1 MTAAEPTGPRLFEG
15 LCDDAAVFPPGNLP
29 LAQAVPAHLE
39 HRACWYHRLVGPF
52 IVAAAALPELTGLL
66 SGRPAGSFD
75 VALTVPETAAV
86 AGALSAAAGIAALR
100 VSAVEVAVPAGI
112 GAGEVVPVLDAART
126 GRPDVPV
133 FVELPRDERRP
144 DLVRALAGT
153 GLLAKLR
160 TGGVRAE
167 LYPGEEELARAL
179 VATARAGLPVKA
191 TAGLH
196 HAIRNTDP
204 ATGFEQHG
212 FLNVLTAVDAALA
225 GADAADAG
233 RLLAE
238 RDPQVMADRIT
249 ALAGRSARVR
259 EQFRSFGTCSIVE
272 PLDELVALGLLD
284 PALLSTTASIGDPR

>member
-1 MTAAEPTGPRLFEG
+1 MTGTVPRLFER

-29 LAQAVPAHLE
+29 LAQAVPAHLAHHAGP
-39 HRACWYHRLVGPF
+39 HRRLVGPF
-52 IVAAAALPELTGLL
+52 VVAAAALPELAGLL
-66 SGRPAGSFD
+66 SGRPARSFD
-75 VALTVPETAAV
+75 VALTVPEPAAV
-86 AGALSAAAGIAALR
+86 AGAQAAAGGIAAVR
-100 VSAVEVAVPAGI
+100 VVAVEVAVPAGI
-112 GAGEVVPVLDAART
+112 GAAAVVPVLDAARA

-179 VATARAGLPVKA
+179 VDTARAGLPVKA

-225 GADAADAG
+225 GADTAEVE

-238 RDPQVMADRIT
+238 RDPAVLADRSS
-249 ALAGRSARVR
+249 ALGDRSDRVR
-259 EQFRSFGTCSIVE
+259 EQFRSFGTCSIAE
-272 PLDELVALGLLD
+272 PLEELVALGLLD
-284 PALLSTTASIGDPR
+284 PTLVPTTASIGDHR

>member
-1 MTAAEPTGPRLFEG
+1 MTAAVPRLFER

-39 HRACWYHRLVGPF
+39 HRAGRHRRLVGPF
-52 IVAAAALPELTGLL
+52 VVAAAALPELAGLL

-75 VALTVPETAAV
+75 LALTVPEPAAV
-86 AGALSAAAGIAALR
+86 AGALAAADGIAAVR
-100 VSAVEVAVPAGI
+100 VGAVEVAVPAGI
-112 GAGEVVPVLDAART
+112 GAAEVVPVLDAARA
-126 GRPDVPV
+126 GRPDLPV

-167 LYPGEEELARAL
+167 LYPGLEELAQAL
-179 VATARAGLPVKA
+179 VVTTRAGLPVKA

-225 GADAADAG
+225 GADAAELA

-238 RDPQVMADRIT
+238 RAPEVMAERIS
-249 ALAGRSARVR
+249 ALGARSDRVR
-259 EQFRSFGTCSIVE
+259 EQFRSFGTCSIAE
-272 PLDELVALGLLD
+272 PLDELVVLGLLD
-284 PALLSTTASIGDPR
+284 RTLVSTTASIGDHR

>member
-1 MTAAEPTGPRLFEG
+1 MTAAVPRLFER

-29 LAQAVPAHLE
+29 LAQAVPAHLA
-39 HRACWYHRLVGPF
+39 HRAGRYRRLVGPF
-52 IVAAAALPELTGLL
+52 VAAAAALPELAGPL

-75 VALTVPETAAV
+75 VALTVPEPAAV
-86 AGALSAAAGIAALR
+86 AGALAAADGIAAVR
-100 VSAVEVAVPAGI
+100 VGAVEVAVPAGI
-112 GAGEVVPVLDAART
+112 GAGELVPVLDAARA
-126 GRPDVPV
+126 GRPDLQV

-167 LYPGEEELARAL
+167 LYPGLEELARAL
-179 VATARAGLPVKA
+179 VVTTRAGLPIKA

-204 ATGFEQHG
+204 LTGFEQHG

-225 GADAADAG
+225 GADAAEAG

-238 RDPQVMADRIT
+238 RDPAVMADRIS
-249 ALAGRSARVR
+249 ALRDRSHRVR
-259 EQFRSFGTCSIVE
+259 EQFRSFGTCSIAE

-284 PALLSTTASIGDPR
+284 PILVSTTASIGEHR

>member
-1 MTAAEPTGPRLFEG
+1 MTAAVPPLFER

-29 LAQAVPAHLE
+29 LAQAVRAHLG
-39 HRACWYHRLVGPF
+39 HRAGRHRRLVGPF
-52 IVAAAALPELTGLL
+52 VVAAASLRELAGPL
-66 SGRPAGSFD
+66 SGRPARSFD
-75 VALTVPETAAV
+75 VALTVPEPAAV
-86 AGALSAAAGIAALR
+86 AGALAAADGIAAVR
-100 VSAVEVAVPAGI
+100 VGGVEVAVPAGI
-112 GAGEVVPVLDAART
+112 GAGELVPVLDAARA
-126 GRPDVPV
+126 GRPDLPI

-144 DLVRALAGT
+144 DVVRALAGT

-167 LYPGEEELARAL
+167 LYPGLEELARAL
-179 VATARAGLPVKA
+179 VVTTRAGLPIKA

-196 HAIRNTDP
+196 HAIANTDP

-225 GADAADAG
+225 GADEAEVE

-238 RDPQVMADRIT
+238 RDPAVMAHRIS
-249 ALAGRSARVR
+249 AVHERSHRVR

-284 PALLSTTASIGDPR
+284 PTLVSTTASIGDHR